1 MPRCLRALALSLALA
16 LTASAASAA
25 SAAPASD
32 LVLILDASG
41 SMWGQVGG
49 EAKIAGARRV
59 LGSLIDGLDAGRPV
73 GLIAYGH
80 RREADCADI
89 EQVAPLAPLDAA
101 ALRAA
106 VENLQPKGK
115 TPLTA
120 ALERGFAALAGRPPG
135 GTVVLVTD
143 GLETCG
149 GDPCAAVRAAR
160 AAGAEFVLHVIG
172 FDVAKE
178 DVSSLECAAQAGG
191 GLYLAAADAGELA
204 AALDRA
210 AAPAAPADGALS
222 VKAVAD
228 GALLDVSIEVTGAAG
243 ADVAAGRTY
252 RDPATNPRLLPLPA
266 GEYQV
271 EVAALG
277 IAGESVRRFTVEIAK
292 GATVEREVDFST
304 GELVLGVT
312 RNGALSDAVYQVFPP
327 GSKKAAATGRTYRD
341 AQHNPAVV
349 RLTAGDY
356 EIEVGSVEIEG
367 RPKVVLGR
375 VTVPPRG
382 QVRLDH
388 EFASGTLV
396 LGVRRGDRLVDA
408 TVAIRGAAG
417 AVASGRT
424 YDQPASNPKS
434 FVLPPGEYTVEVNE
448 IRGEKRTVSVTVGAG
463 ETVVRTVD
471 LDAR

>member
-1 MPRCLRALALSLALA
+1 MFHAPRITALGILCLFAA
-16 LTASAASAA
+16 LTAASA
-25 SAAPASD
+25 AAPASD

-59 LGSLIDGLDAGRPV
+59 LGELIDGLEEDRPV

-80 RREADCADI
+80 RREGDCADI
-89 EQVAPLAPLDAA
+89 ERVAELAPHDAA
-101 ALRAA
+101 ALRQA
-106 VENLQPKGK
+106 VERLQPKGK

-120 ALERGFAALAGRPPG
+120 ALEEGFGALAGRPPG

-149 GDPCAAVRAAR
+149 GDPCGAVRAAR
-160 AAGAEFVLHVIG
+160 ESGADFVLHVIG

-210 AAPAAPADGALS
+210 AAPAVPADGALS
-222 VKAVAD
+222 VKGVAD
-228 GALLDVSIEVTGAAG
+228 GELLDVSIQVVDGAG
-243 ADVAAGRTY
+243 EDVAAGRTY
-252 RDPATNPRLLPLPA
+252 RDPSTNPRLLPLPA
-266 GEYQV
+266 GSFEV
-271 EVAALG
+271 EVSALG
-277 IAGESVRRFTVEIAK
+277 VAGESVRRFTIEIAK

-312 RNGALSDAVYQVFPP
+312 RNGELSDALYRVVPL
-327 GSKKAAATGRTYRD
+327 GGTKAAATGRTYRN
-341 AQHNPAVV
+341 AQSNPATV

-356 EIEVGSVEIEG
+356 EVELGAVEVEG
-367 RPKVVLGR
+367 EPDVALGR

-388 EFASGTLV
+388 DFASGTLV
-396 LGVRRGDRLVDA
+396 VGVRRGDRLVDA
-408 TVAIRGAAG
+408 TVAIRNSAG
-417 AVASGRT
+417 GVASGRT
-424 YDQPASNPKS
+424 YDKPASNPKS
-434 FVLPPGEYTVEVNE
+434 FVLEPGEYQVEIGE
-448 IRGEKRTVSVTVGAG
+448 IRGERRTVEVTVGKG
-463 ETVVRTVD
+463 ETVEQTVD

>member
-1 MPRCLRALALSLALA
+1 MSGVRFVLAVALAL
-16 LTASAASAA
+16 AAAG
-25 SAAPASD
+25 AAPAAGASD

-49 EAKIAGARRV
+49 EAKIVGARRV
-59 LGSLIDGLDAGRPV
+59 LGGVIDGLEAGRPV

-80 RREADCADI
+80 RREAECADI
-89 EQVAPLAPLDAA
+89 EQVAPLAPVDAA
-101 ALRAA
+101 ALRRV
-106 VENLQPKGK
+106 VETLQPKGK

-120 ALERGFAALAGRPPG
+120 ALEQGFASLAGRPPG

-160 AAGAEFVLHVIG
+160 ASGAEFVLHVIG

-204 AALDRA
+204 AALERA
-210 AAPAAPADGALS
+210 AEPAAPADGALS

-228 GALLDVSIEVTGAAG
+228 GGLLDVSIQVTDAAG
-243 ADVAAGRTY
+243 EDVAAGRTY
-252 RDPATNPRLLPLPA
+252 KDPSTNPRLLPLPA
-266 GEYQV
+266 GSFEV

-277 IAGESVRRFTVEIAK
+277 ISGESVRRFAVEIAK

-304 GELVLGVT
+304 GELILGVT
-312 RNGALSDAVYQVFPP
+312 RNGALSDAVFQVFPP
-327 GSKKAAATGRTYRD
+327 GGKKAAATGRTYRD
-341 AQHNPAVV
+341 AQHNPATV

-356 EIEVGSVEIEG
+356 EVEVGSVEIEG
-367 RPKVVLGR
+367 RPEVALGR

-382 QVRLDH
+382 RVRLDH
-388 EFASGTLV
+388 AFASGTLV

-424 YDQPASNPKS
+424 YDQPANNPKS
-434 FVLPPGEYTVEVNE
+434 FVLPPGEYTVEIQE
-448 IRGEKRTVSVTVGAG
+448 IKGEKRTATVAVGAG
-463 ETVVRTVD
+463 ETVERTVD
-471 LDAR
+471 LDAP